1 METVKLRIT
10 NGLLED
16 GTTWNQIVVTPADD
30 VALEKAAKHNG
41 WGSVDDS
48 ALTAQAFLSW
58 HATKRRGL
66 HDLKFD
72 DFVGAAI
79 YAEMAIESL
88 DPTQLVKRPT
98 SSPFGLTEASTGSPS
113 PSLSDQE

>member
-1 METVKLRIT
+1 MENVKLRIT
-10 NGLLED
+10 NGLLD
-16 GTTWNQIVVTPADD
+16 NGTSWHQIVVTPADD

-41 WGSVDDS
+41 WGSIDDS

-66 HDLKFD
+66 HDLKFEE
-72 DFVGAAI
+72 FTAAAI

-98 SSPFGLTEASTGSPS
+98 SSPFGLTEPFTGSPS
-113 PSLSDQE
+113 PSPSDQA